1 MNIKETYIQIRK
13 EIPEYVDI
21 VVAAKQRTSEEVLT
35 IIEAGALH
43 IGENYIQ
50 EAEAMYKALGDKA
63 KKVRWHMIG
72 DLQKNKINKAVK
84 MFDVIQTIDSLEKA
98 IEIDKR
104 VANAGKDKVSVYIE
118 INIAEEPAKSG
129 LMPDDKLLEEVVRNI
144 AKLEHLSLEGLMTM
158 GPVVSFPEQL
168 RPYFRKTKQMFD
180 KIRSLNI
187 ENVNLKTLSMGMS
200 DSYKVAIE
208 EGANMLRLGTI
219 LFGPRKYK
227 S

>member
-1 MNIKETYIQIRK
+1 MNIKDTYIKIRK

-21 VVAAKQRTSEEVLT
+21 VVAAKQRTPEEVLA

-50 EAEAMYKALGDKA
+50 EAETIYKALGEKA
-63 KKVRWHMIG
+63 KKVCWHMIG
-72 DLQKNKINKAVK
+72 DLQKNKINKALK
-84 MFDVIQTIDSLEKA
+84 IFNVIQTIDSLEKA

-104 VANAGKDKVSVYIE
+104 VANAGKDKVSIYIE
-118 INIAEEPAKSG
+118 INIAEEPTKSG
-129 LMPDDKLLEEVVRNI
+129 IMPDDKLIEEVVRNI
-144 AKLEHLSLEGLMTM
+144 AKLEHLSLDGLMTM
-158 GPVVSFPEQL
+158 GPVVNSPEQL
-168 RPYFRKTKQMFD
+168 RPYFRRTKQIFD
-180 KIRSLNI
+180 KINSLNI

-208 EGANMLRLGTI
+208 EGANMVRLGTI

-227 S
+227 

>member
-21 VVAAKQRTSEEVLT
+21 VVAAKQRTSEEVLA